1 MRGWTQGEVGECKT
15 ESQSLRSLLHTLGG
29 GDGRDTSDTGGLI
42 LQWRKEET
50 DRKVIVEF
58 RLEGLRT
65 ERRPRRVCRVFL
77 DLWRRQWV

>member
-58 RLEGLRT
+58 RLEGVTNRETTPEGMSSL
-65 ERRPRRVCRVFL
+65 PPPVA
-77 DLWRRQWV
+77 